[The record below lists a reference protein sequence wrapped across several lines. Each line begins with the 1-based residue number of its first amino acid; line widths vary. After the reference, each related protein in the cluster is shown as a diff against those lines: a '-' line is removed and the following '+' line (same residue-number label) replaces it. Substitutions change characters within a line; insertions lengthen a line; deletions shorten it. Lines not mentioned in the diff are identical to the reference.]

1 MSKFKKKKKSN
12 KNNQSGSKFEQK
24 FLKHYDEREAELLR
38 SYEVPQLRKIVA
50 ECQANV
56 MRATKEVQE
65 NPEYIALKEKLADF
79 NAALKEVRDYQD
91 AKKMFTV
98 QLLHERGVVDAGL
111 SECPYTGLATD
122 GVEISINGGEYS
134 SLEDLREAVE
144 NRFQN
149 DDDF

>member
-12 KNNQSGSKFEQK
+12 KTNQSGSKYEEK
-24 FLKHYDEREAELLR
+24 FLKHYDDREAELLR
-38 SYEVPQLRKIVA
+38 SYEIPQLRKIVA

-56 MRATKEVQE
+56 MRATKEVQD

-111 SECPYTGLATD
+111 SECPITGFATD
-122 GVEISINGGEYS
+122 GAEISINGGEYNP
-134 SLEDLREAVE
+134 LEELREAVE
-144 NRFQN
+144 NPGSS
-149 DDDF
+149 DDF

>member
-1 MSKFKKKKKSN
+1 MSKFKKKKSN
-12 KNNQSGSKFEQK
+12 KSNQSGSKFEQK
-24 FLKHYDEREAELLR
+24 FLKHYEEREAELLR
-38 SYEVPQLRKIVA
+38 SYDIPQLRKIVS

-65 NPEYIALKEKLADF
+65 NPDYIALKEKLADF
-79 NAALKEVRDYQD
+79 TSALREVRDYQD

-111 SECPYTGLATD
+111 SECQYTGLVND
-122 GVEISINGGEYS
+122 GAEISINGGEYS
-134 SLEDLREAVE
+134 PLDELAQAVSSPKY
-144 NRFQN
+144 